1 MHSDF
6 LHKRHSSLTDRSKGP
21 IPSQM
26 INQEKTCCTLQ
37 RAVGRR
43 ADIYGAFYLFKT
55 SEDRLIVKASYVA
68 VAFLS
73 LYILKCFD
81 TCFLAGKFAVVFFFP
96 LLSSQLYSSKGQ
108 CTNGNSVSCFSIC
121 SCKRSHSFSQSGDL
135 FADHCDSSPRCER
148 IGRVSSPRGEM
159 MVPYSQ

>member
-81 TCFLAGKFAVVFFFP
+81 TCFLAGKFAVVFFF
-96 LLSSQLYSSKGQ
+96 S
-108 CTNGNSVSCFSIC
+108 
-121 SCKRSHSFSQSGDL
+121 L
-135 FADHCDSSPRCER
+135 FFFLFC
-148 IGRVSSPRGEM
+148 RVSSTALRVSVLM
-159 MVPYSQ
+159 AIACRVSPYAAANAHTRFRSQETYLPIIVIVHLAVSASDVSHPPGGK